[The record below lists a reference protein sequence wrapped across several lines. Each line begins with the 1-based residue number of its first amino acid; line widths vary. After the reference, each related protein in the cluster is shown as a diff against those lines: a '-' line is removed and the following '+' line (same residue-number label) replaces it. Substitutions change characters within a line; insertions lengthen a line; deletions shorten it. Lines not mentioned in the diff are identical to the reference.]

1 MSVRPPTCQVFEM
14 TPCPLLNLQVS
25 WDRKSTA
32 AATAVSSRIVELRCF
47 LRAVAMDWTGRSVA
61 KSESQCMQYKAPHG
75 ASLREGRPPHA
86 IPYDRTGLLRR
97 CLSSPCPSHGPTGAI
112 GFQMGVKRLC
122 EMWRASR
129 MMATDPM
136 FRKVG

>member
-1 MSVRPPTCQVFEM
+1 M

-32 AATAVSSRIVELRCF
+32 AATAVSSRAVELRCF

-86 IPYDRTGLLRR
+86 ILGLAFFVVDCPALVLHMGQPA
-97 CLSSPCPSHGPTGAI
+97 LS
-112 GFQMGVKRLC
+112 V
-122 EMWRASR
+122 SR
-129 MMATDPM
+129 GQ
-136 FRKVG
+136 KVM